1 MFNEGIHKTMN
12 ENPEQFPIVVGL
24 DIGTTKIAAFAGY
37 RNEHGKIEI
46 LGMGRT
52 DSFGVLR
59 GMVSNIELTVQAI
72 KKALAQV
79 DTNADLEIKE
89 VVVGIAGQ
97 HIKSLHHRDMVTRS
111 NTDNE
116 ISEDDVRQLTEN
128 IYRITMNPGEEVIHV
143 IPQEYIIDNEPGIKN
158 PVGHTGIRLEG
169 NFHII
174 TGQVSPIK
182 NIYKCVTKAGY
193 EVKGLYLEPIA
204 SAEAVLFPEEKE
216 AGVALVDIG
225 GGTTDI
231 AIFYDGVIRHTAVI
245 PFGGNIITEDIKE
258 AFKLIHA
265 QAEKLKVKFGS
276 ALPTETARNQKV
288 TISGIAGRPSK
299 EVSCYTLA
307 QVIEA
312 RMKEILEFVEYEIK
326 TSGFEKKLSQGI
338 VVTGGGSMLMNL
350 SKLISY
356 QLGLECRLGNPHIHL
371 AGNQNELKNP
381 MYATGIGLVMKGLED
396 EEKRLSEYLKKQKLE
411 QVQLKK
417 EAEAKSQTRKK
428 TIIDFFS
435 NLKTKVEGWIEDDLD

>member
-1 MFNEGIHKTMN
+1 MHNEVSSGNLN
-12 ENPEQFPIVVGL
+12 ENMEQFPIVVGL
-24 DIGTTKIAAFAGY
+24 DIGTTKIAAFAGR
-37 RNEHGKIEI
+37 RNAHGKIEI

-52 DSFGVLR
+52 ESYGVLR
-59 GMVSNIELTVQAI
+59 GVVANIELTVQAI
-72 KKALAQV
+72 KKALSQL
-79 DTNADLEIKE
+79 DTKANLEIQE

-97 HIKSLHHRDMVTRS
+97 HIKSIHHRDMITRS
-111 NTDNE
+111 NIDGE
-116 ISEDDVRQLTEN
+116 ISEDDVRQLTDN

-143 IPQEYIIDNEPGIKN
+143 IPQEYTIDNEPGIKN

-174 TGQVSPIK
+174 TGQVNPIK
-182 NIYKCVTKAGY
+182 NIYKCVTRAGY
-193 EVKGLYLEPIA
+193 EVSGLYLEPIA

-231 AIFYDGVIRHTAVI
+231 AIFYDGIIRHTAVI

-276 ALPTETARNQKV
+276 ALPLDSTKNQKV
-288 TISGIAGRPSK
+288 TISGIAGRPPR

-312 RMKEILEFVEYEIK
+312 RMKEILEIVEYEIK
-326 TSGFEKKLSQGI
+326 SSGLEKKLSQGI
-338 VVTGGGSMLMNL
+338 VVTGGGSMLANL
-350 SKLISY
+350 TKLMTY
-356 QLGLECRLGNPHIHL
+356 QLAMDCRLGSPNVHL
-371 AGNQNELKNP
+371 AGEQNELKNP
-381 MYATGIGLVMKGLED
+381 MYATGIGLVMKGLEE
-396 EEKRLSEYLKKQKLE
+396 EEKKLKSMQAKLKQQQE
-411 QVQLKK
+411 QQVK
-417 EAEAKSQTRKK
+417 EVEIKTQVRKK
-428 TIIDFFS
+428 NMLDFFS
-435 NLKTKVEGWIEDDLD
+435 NLKNKVEGWIEDDLD